1 MDWCLGKKII
11 GNYLT
16 KVQIFYRGGLPV
28 GRTIQFPVQK
38 LGKQG
43 DGEALA
49 KTPEHPKTGISRHPT
64 CTRLVAR
71 SKLPTRHVVRQQ
83 EAQHLEE
90 GSKTFLKGQL
100 IVINSSQKGKNPEET
115 RPDP

>member
-1 MDWCLGKKII
+1 MDWCLEKKFI